1 MVNRSV
7 LSDGTMRFEDE
18 RGVAFLRM
26 LKPGVPLLTY
36 SGHIKV
42 DFYEALVIEYRQEL
56 ERARRDRRQLVILAD
71 GWELKGMDTAY
82 RERWVQWIK
91 EHRAHVATILAL
103 LHSRQVVMAAN
114 IMSMLIGRGL
124 IRTYA
129 DPRDFELEE
138 RSRIHVRQGRRCAPP
153 CRRLTRE
160 PGSAGRGQP
169 RGGAATATSR
179 VRYLAKARVT
189 SCTYCWVV

>member
-7 LSDGTMRFEDE
+7 QPDGTLRFEDE
-18 RGVAFLRM
+18 RGVAFLRL

-36 SGHIKV
+36 AGHIKV
-42 DFYEALVIEYRQEL
+42 DFFEALVVEYRQEF
-56 ERARRDRRQLVILAD
+56 ERARRDKRQLVILAD

-91 EHRAHVATILAL
+91 EHRSHVATILAL

-129 DPRDFELEE
+129 DPKDFEEAIEQAVPGLGWRWKNDLE
-138 RSRIHVRQGRRCAPP
+138 S
-153 CRRLTRE
+153 T
-160 PGSAGRGQP
+160 AGRE
-169 RGGAATATSR
+169 GGTPIRAGG
-179 VRYLAKARVT
+179 
-189 SCTYCWVV
+189 

>member
-7 LSDGTMRFEDE
+7 QSDGALRFEDE
-18 RGVAFLRM
+18 RGIAVLRM

-42 DFYEALVIEYRQEL
+42 DFFEALVIEYNHEL
-56 ERARRDRRQLVILAD
+56 ERARRDRRQLVVLAD

-91 EHRAHVATILAL
+91 EHRAHVATIQAL

-129 DPRDFELEE
+129 DPKDFEEAIE
-138 RSRIHVRQGRRCAPP
+138 QAV
-153 CRRLTRE
+153 
-160 PGSAGRGQP
+160 PGLGWRWKNDLGSTAGREDNTP
-169 RGGAATATSR
+169 LRAGG
-179 VRYLAKARVT
+179 
-189 SCTYCWVV
+189 

>member
-129 DPRDFELEE
+129 DPRDFEEAIEQAVPGLGW
-138 RSRIHVRQGRRCAPP
+138 RWKNDHGSTSGRD
-153 CRRLTRE
+153 
-160 PGSAGRGQP
+160 
-169 RGGAATATSR
+169 GGAPLRAGG
-179 VRYLAKARVT
+179 
-189 SCTYCWVV
+189 

>member
-7 LSDGTMRFEDE
+7 QPDGTIRFEDE
-18 RGVAFLRM
+18 RGVAYLR
-26 LKPGVPLLTY
+26 LLRPGVLLLTY

-42 DFYEALVIEYRQEL
+42 DFFEALVIEYKLEF
-56 ERARRDRRQLVILAD
+56 ERARRDKRQLVIIAD

-82 RERWVQWIK
+82 REKWVQWIK
-91 EHRAHVATILAL
+91 DHRSHVATILAL

-129 DPRDFELEE
+129 DPKDFEEAIELA
-138 RSRIHVRQGRRCAPP
+138 V
-153 CRRLTRE
+153 
-160 PGSAGRGQP
+160 PGLGWRWKSDPGP
-169 RGGAATATSR
+169 TSGAAGA
-179 VRYLAKARVT
+179 
-189 SCTYCWVV
+189 

>member
-7 LSDGTMRFEDE
+7 QPDGTIRFEDE

-26 LKPGVPLLTY
+26 LRPGVPLLTY
-36 SGHIKV
+36 TGHIKA
-42 DFYEALVIEYRQEL
+42 DFYDALVVEYKQEL
-56 ERARRDRRQLVILAD
+56 ERARRDKRQLVILAD

-91 EHRAHVATILAL
+91 ENRAYVATILAL

-129 DPRDFELEE
+129 DPKDFEEAIELAVPGLGWHWK
-138 RSRIHVRQGRRCAPP
+138 HV
-153 CRRLTRE
+153 L
-160 PGSAGRGQP
+160 GSPSGTE
-169 RGGAATATSR
+169 GGAPLHAGG
-179 VRYLAKARVT
+179 
-189 SCTYCWVV
+189 